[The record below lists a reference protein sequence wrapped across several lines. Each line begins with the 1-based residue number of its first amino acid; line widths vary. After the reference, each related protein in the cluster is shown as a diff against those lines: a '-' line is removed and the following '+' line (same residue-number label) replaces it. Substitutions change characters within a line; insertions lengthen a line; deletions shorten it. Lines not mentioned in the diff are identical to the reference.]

1 MSRKTLAFGQ
11 LESNGDTWFLVKP
24 DRFVLLDAALADNAL
39 EHKVVSVVG
48 TMGIPPSSP
57 GILKLIVDRIVSHDA
72 IARRAYEI
80 FEADRGGSSREHWL
94 RAERE
99 LLGM

>member
-1 MSRKTLAFGQ
+1 MGTRTLAFGQ
-11 LESNGDTWFLVKP
+11 LETDGDTWFLVKP

-39 EHKVVSVVG
+39 EHKVVSVFG
-48 TMGIPPSSP
+48 TMGVQPSSP
-57 GILKLIVDRIVSHDA
+57 GILKLIVERIASHDA

-80 FEADRGGSSREHWL
+80 FESDRGGPSSEHWL
-94 RAERE
+94 RAERD